1 MCGVDFKNLTYNYI
15 NQLIPLKSRYVRAN
29 QVPYIKKTISK

>member
-1 MCGVDFKNLTYNYI
+1 MCGVDFKNLTFNYI

-29 QVPYIKKTISK
+29 QVPYIKKAISK